1 MQHRVKPMASETS
14 SATVDGYKTDKT
26 GTGATASTY
35 ESAEGHGGGG
45 LPQLEM
51 QYWGG
56 QIVWLLLI
64 FAVLYVLLSRVFL
77 PRFRAIQDQ
86 RAETISTAV
95 ATARSVQDEA
105 TEQAASARAEV
116 IKARAESRSLA
127 AAAKARVTE
136 DANAR
141 SAAQEAEVN
150 LKIETAEAAIA
161 RTRDAAM
168 ANVATIATETTAA
181 IVEHLTGKPASS
193 AELTATKGI
202 A

>member
-1 MQHRVKPMASETS
+1 MASETS
-14 SATVDGYKTDKT
+14 SATVDGYKTDT
-26 GTGATASTY
+26 AGTGAATSTY
-35 ESAEGHGGGG
+35 EGAEGHGGGG

-64 FAVLYVLLSRVFL
+64 FAVLYVLLAKVFL

-86 RAETISTAV
+86 RAETIATAV
-95 ATARSVQDEA
+95 STARSVQDEA
-105 TEQAASARAEV
+105 AVQAATARADV
-116 IKARAESRSLA
+116 SNARAQSRSLA
-127 AAAKARVTE
+127 AATKARVTE

-168 ANVATIATETTAA
+168 ANVAGIAAETTAA
-181 IVEHLTGKPASS
+181 IVEHLTGKPASK
-193 AELTATKGI
+193 AELSATKG
-202 A
+202 AA